1 MISINIIIFVI
12 ICFAKFTNPIPDVL
26 DIRRISAFRIAG
38 SGGSSSSSCFWRG
51 GLVGCGRAVAAADGP
66 NIEGLIPIHLL
77 SYRFG
82 LAGLEY
88 LNHKCV
94 CFLP

>member
-1 MISINIIIFVI
+1 MVLTKPRKMKKKSIFFLLKIH
-12 ICFAKFTNPIPDVL
+12 
-26 DIRRISAFRIAG
+26 IAA
-38 SGGSSSSSCFWRG
+38 
-51 GLVGCGRAVAAADGP
+51 LNGP
-66 NIEGLIPIHLL
+66 SKEGLIPFRLL